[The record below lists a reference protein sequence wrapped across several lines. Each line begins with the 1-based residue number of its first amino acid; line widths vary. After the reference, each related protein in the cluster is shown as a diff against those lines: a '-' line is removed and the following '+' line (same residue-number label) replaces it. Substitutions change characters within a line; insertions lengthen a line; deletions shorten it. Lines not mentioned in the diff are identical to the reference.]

1 MLLLVIAAAAG
12 GAGLWLLLVGLLP
25 PKLSLAEQMARI
37 SMSSTSA
44 QRRVSVPDL
53 PLASRLGGRAAETLA
68 RVGLPR
74 AGVRANLVLLDRE
87 VVPFLARKAQCAV
100 IGVMLPAAS
109 FATLTIV
116 GLDLPL
122 AVPAMAASILAAG
135 LFFVPDLAL
144 AGEAEEFRT
153 AGRMAVRTFLDQAAT
168 TLAGG
173 AGIEQ
178 ALVAAADGHGPV
190 FRGIRDAITDSRL
203 AREPAWPYLDALG
216 KRLGIRELSELAAA
230 CTLAGAEGAKVKSSI
245 AAKARSMREREF
257 AAQTEAVE
265 AASERLAM
273 PGGLLGMSFVCF
285 LTYAALAAAAK
296 QI

>member
-37 SMSSTSA
+37 PMSSASGQA
-44 QRRVSVPDL
+44 GVSGPDSSF
-53 PLASRLGGRAAETLA
+53 ASRLGGRAADALA
-68 RVGLPR
+68 CAGLPR

-87 VVPFLARKAQCAV
+87 VLPFLAKKAKCAV
-100 IGVMLPAAS
+100 IGVVLPATS
-109 FATLTIV
+109 FATLTVV
-116 GLDLPL
+116 GLDVPL
-122 AVPAMAASILAAG
+122 AVPATAAGILAG
-135 LFFVPDLAL
+135 VLFLVPDLAL
-144 AGEAEEFRT
+144 VAEAEEFRT
-153 AGRMAVRTFLDQAAT
+153 LGRMAVRTFLDQAAT

-190 FRGIRDAITDSRL
+190 FRAIRDSITDSRL
-203 AREPAWPYLDALG
+203 AREPAWPHLDALG

-245 AAKARSMREREF
+245 AAKARAMREREF

-265 AASERLAM
+265 ADSERLAM

>member
-12 GAGLWLLLVGLLP
+12 GVGLWLLLVGLVP
-25 PKLSLAEQMARI
+25 PRLSLAEQMARVP
-37 SMSSTSA
+37 TSA
-44 QRRVSVPDL
+44 VPSRVGADAPEASFT
-53 PLASRLGGRAAETLA
+53 SRLGGRVAAVLS
-68 RVGLPR
+68 RSGLPG
-74 AGVRANLVLLDRE
+74 AGTRANLVLLDRE
-87 VVPFLARKAQCAV
+87 VLPFLTQKAGCAAL
-100 IGVMLPAAS
+100 GVMLPMAS
-109 FATLTIV
+109 FTALSIV
-116 GLDLPL
+116 GVELPMTVL
-122 AVPAMAASILAAG
+122 LLAAG
-135 LFFVPDLAL
+135 VLAGVLFFVPDLAL
-144 AGEAEEFRT
+144 GSEVEEFRA

-178 ALVAAADGHGPV
+178 ALIAAADGHGPV
-190 FRGIRDAITDSRL
+190 FRAIHDAITDARA
-203 AREPAWPYLDALG
+203 AREPAWPHLDELG

-245 AAKARSMREREF
+245 TAKARSMREKEF

-285 LTYAALAAAAK
+285 LTYAALAAASK

>member
-1 MLLLVIAAAAG
+1 ML
-12 GAGLWLLLVGLLP
+12 
-25 PKLSLAEQMARI
+25 
-37 SMSSTSA
+37 
-44 QRRVSVPDL
+44 
-53 PLASRLGGRAAETLA
+53 
-68 RVGLPR
+68 
-74 AGVRANLVLLDRE
+74 
-87 VVPFLARKAQCAV
+87 
-100 IGVMLPAAS
+100 LPAAS

-122 AVPAMAASILAAG
+122 TIPALAAG
-135 LFFVPDLAL
+135 VLAAVLFFVPDLAL
-144 AGEAEEFRT
+144 AAEAEEFRT
-153 AGRMAVRTFLDQAAT
+153 AGRVAVRTFLDQAAT

-190 FRGIRDAITDSRL
+190 FRAIRDSITDSRL
-203 AREPAWPYLDALG
+203 AREPAWPHLDALG
-216 KRLGIRELSELAAA
+216 KRLGIRELCELAAA

-265 AASERLAM
+265 ADSERLAM